1 MAEAD
6 AGREADGGVPPPWKL
21 ESSERV
27 ADYDMFR
34 VRRDRARS
42 PRNGTVR
49 EFSVAESPDGV
60 TVLALTPGG
69 ELVMVEQFR
78 HGPREVTL
86 EAPSGVVDP
95 GESPVE
101 AAERELH
108 EETGYAGRGAE
119 LLGTLLLNPS
129 WQTTRVH
136 VVRVQGAAPTGSR
149 NQDEG
154 EDIRVRPVPLGEVI
168 ERIRRGE
175 VVSASVIAALLLLRE
190 KEER

>member
-1 MAEAD
+1 MAGGD
-6 AGREADGGVPPPWKL
+6 ATREEDEGPPPPWEL

-27 ADYDMFR
+27 AEYDMFR

-49 EFSVAESPDGV
+49 SFEVAESPDGV
-60 TVLALTPGG
+60 TVLALTPEG

-86 EAPSGVVDP
+86 ETPSGVVDP

-101 AAERELH
+101 AAERELR

-129 WQTTRVH
+129 WQSTRVH
-136 VVRVQGAAPTGSR
+136 VVRVRDAAPAGSR
-149 NQDEG
+149 DQDEG
-154 EDIRVRPVPLGEVI
+154 EDIRVRTVPLAEAFV
-168 ERIRRGE
+168 RVRRGE
-175 VVSASVIAALLLLRE
+175 VASAVAVAALALLPRG
-190 KEER
+190 